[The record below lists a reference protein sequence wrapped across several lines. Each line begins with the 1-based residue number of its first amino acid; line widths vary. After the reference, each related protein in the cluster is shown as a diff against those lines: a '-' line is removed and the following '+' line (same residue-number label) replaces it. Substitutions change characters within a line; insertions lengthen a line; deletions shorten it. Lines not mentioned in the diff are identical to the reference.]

1 MATFLELS
9 RWLKSVDL
17 KHLAIPL
24 YSRGQIANIEELR
37 NAARTNQLDFLDE
50 RDRITLQQALQV
62 QVRPQEQ
69 IALHNA
75 RRPDAPTNKPKLRGN
90 LQKAL
95 DAAKPENREAARKRL
110 LQDIYAQS
118 NIGSRESK
126 WKTWCIIAKEWGHAP
141 VPITRE
147 LAIDAATS
155 FKEGDYRSARQY
167 FHRAKEEHIQ
177 LTGQELPA
185 DIERLVA
192 QVIRSTERGMG
203 PAAFKDSFMLELLRP
218 VAATDNVE
226 AADKSFLSNNT
237 AAKVDMVI
245 LGCWW
250 MTRGIELAMAKQVHL
265 WAEVNHNTVFW
276 TLPVDKTHT
285 GGGCI
290 TRPHKCCCGSRL
302 DTICPYHA
310 ACRHL
315 RRLYKAFNFKDM
327 EGQQFENFPLFP
339 TEHGEHMTKTEVIAI
354 LRAVIALTGTAL
366 QRPGPTGNMRDKF
379 GEHVMRVSG
388 AQLMARAGIELYI
401 IQLYGRWGSWAI
413 ERYVQ
418 EAYLHGPANV
428 AKTVVDNL
436 QETIEK
442 STGESVT
449 TILDSSE
456 KSDLSTDEVLKLIE
470 ATIHKVLASQR
481 KFIGNPQT
489 NKAHIPAIS
498 EQSVQSAFW
507 HAACRWPYGRRN
519 HVGLSKIEGS
529 WTICENCVKAK
540 AYYNQL
546 DCDED

>member
-1 MATFLELS
+1 M
-9 RWLKSVDL
+9 
-17 KHLAIPL
+17 AIPL
-24 YSRGQIANIEELR
+24 YNKAQIANIEELR
-37 NAARTNQLDFLDE
+37 TAARNNKLDFLDE
-50 RDRITLQQALQV
+50 RDRVMLQQALQV
-62 QVRPQEQ
+62 QVRPQENSLEAIQ
-69 IALHNA
+69 

-95 DAAKPENREAARKRL
+95 AAAKPENRDAARKRL
-110 LQDIYAQS
+110 MQDIYAQS

-126 WKTWCIIAKEWGHAP
+126 WKTWCLIAAEWGHAP
-141 VPITRE
+141 IPITKD

-167 FHRAKEEHIQ
+167 FHRAKEEHIN

-192 QVIRSTERGMG
+192 QVIRSTERGIG

-226 AADKSFLSNNT
+226 TATASFLRDNT

-250 MTRGIELAMAKQVHL
+250 MTRGLELATAKQVHL
-265 WAEVNHNTVFW
+265 WAEVNNNTVFW

-290 TRPHKCCCGSRL
+290 TRPHKCCCRARL

-327 EGQQFENFPLFP
+327 DGQKFENFPLFP
-339 TEHGEHMTKTEVIAI
+339 NPDGEHLTKSEVISI
-354 LRAVIALTGTAL
+354 LRSVIALTGTAL
-366 QRPGPTGNMRDKF
+366 QRPGPTGGMRDKF

-418 EAYLHGPANV
+418 EAYLHGQNNV
-428 AKTVVDNL
+428 ARTVVDNL
-436 QETIEK
+436 QDTIEK
-442 STGESVT
+442 ATGESME
-449 TILDSSE
+449 TILDHSE
-456 KSDLSTDEVLKLIE
+456 KSDLSTDEVMQLIE
-470 ATIHKVLASQR
+470 TTIHKVMESQR

-489 NKAHIPAIS
+489 NKAHIPALG

-507 HAACRWPYGRRN
+507 HAACGWPYGRRN

-529 WTICENCVKAK
+529 WTLCKKCVEAK

-546 DCDED
+546 DCEDD